1 MRFVYGNKYLIVI
14 VLFSLVLFVSCYAYQ
29 QSSTTA
35 RNKNLAFLYNPNAVT
50 LHPKYS
56 VYHLDKDNSEL
67 NVKLLK
73 SELFFIKS
81 PATKSK
87 YANISINYKIY
98 DSFKSKVIADSSTLS
113 FDFIYA
119 LTKDTIE
126 LSIPLKLK
134 SDSTYSSIIYLTDLN
149 RERKETNYLF
159 IDKKWYSS
167 ENYKITD
174 LNNNQLVYTNWIN
187 TNTKYKITS
196 DIHKGKK
203 VYVSYFKQ
211 KFQQALSPFST
222 NVFKLKLEK
231 PDTTWL
237 LTDTT
242 EFLLEGF
249 YLLRTDTNRNF
260 GKVLNVFSKS
270 YPKLTTPTKMIEPLR
285 YLSTINEYKKL
296 KKEPNRKIA
305 IDKYWLNRTGNIA
318 RAKELIRVY
327 YTRQKLANTYFTSYK
342 EGWKTDKGMIYMIYG
357 DPTIVYKSDK
367 LEKWIY
373 GENQTNAGL
382 IFLFERSTNTFLQN
396 DYVLI
401 RSVNYK
407 TSWYQAVDT
416 WRNGRVFTIVN

>member
-1 MRFVYGNKYLIVI
+1 MRFIHKNNILIVLI
-14 VLFSLVLFVSCYAYQ
+14 SALLLVSCYGYQ
-29 QSSTTA
+29 QSSKSP
-35 RNKNLAFLYNPNAVT
+35 RHKNLAFLYNPNAVT
-50 LHPKYS
+50 LHPEYS
-56 VYHLDKDNSEL
+56 VYHIDKN
-67 NVKLLK
+67 K
-73 SELFFIKS
+73 SELIVKIIKDEMFFIKS

-87 YANISINYKIY
+87 YANIKIKYKIY
-98 DSFKSKVIADSSTLS
+98 NSFKSKLIADSATVG
-113 FDFIYA
+113 FDFKYA

-134 SDSTYSSIIYLTDLN
+134 ADSSYSSIIYLTDLN

-159 IDKKWYSS
+159 ISKRWFSS

-174 LNNNQLVYTNWIN
+174 LTSGQTVYNNWVNIN
-187 TNTKYKITS
+187 KKYKITS
-196 DIHKGKK
+196 DIHKNKK
-203 VYVSYFKQ
+203 VFISYFNKEF
-211 KFQQALSPFST
+211 KPALSPFST
-222 NVFKLKLEK
+222 NKSKLELEK

-237 LTDTT
+237 LTDTI
-242 EFLLEGF
+242 EFKNEGL
-249 YLLRTDTNRNF
+249 YLLRTDTSRMY
-260 GKVLNVFSKS
+260 GAVLNVFSNNFPKS
-270 YPKLTTPTKMIEPLR
+270 ATPTEMVAPVR
-285 YLSTINEYKKL
+285 YLTSTNEYKKL
-296 KKEPNRKIA
+296 LKEPNRKIA

-327 YTRQKLANTYFTSYK
+327 YTRQKLANKYFTSYK
-342 EGWKTDKGMIYMIYG
+342 AGWKTDKGMIYMIYG

-382 IFLFERSTNTFLQN
+382 VFLFERNIKSITKN
-396 DYVLI
+396 DYVLT